1 MLWLYFF
8 LMNCAPVPQQSTRKI
23 LIEGFAQGTSYH
35 ITYYAADSVVK
46 KQQIDSLF
54 NVLDN
59 SLSIYKP
66 NSVISRFN
74 RSRKSLRID
83 KHLET
88 VVVKAK
94 GVWKDTD
101 GVFDITVQPLVKAWG
116 FGNET
121 ISRLPD
127 SPTINSILPCV
138 GTEMLRIAKNRL
150 YKQQKCV
157 TIDVNGIAQGYSVDV
172 IADFLEQN
180 QLASYL
186 VEIGGEIR
194 IKGNKPDGEKM
205 KIGIEAPGGLENETV
220 MQKIIT
226 LNEGAVTTSGNYRKF
241 HESEG
246 KRINHIIN
254 PVTGYPVENE
264 LISVTVIAKDAI
276 TADAYDN
283 TLLAMGLKEALA
295 FVEKREDMAA
305 FFIYKT
311 NDGKVTDTASSRFY
325 QYLVDE

>member
-1 MLWLYFF
+1 MLWLYLF
-8 LMNCAPVPQQSTRKI
+8 LMNCTPASQQSTRKI

-94 GVWKDTD
+94 EVWKDTD

-283 TLLAMGLKEALA
+283 ALLAMGLKEALA

-311 NDGKVTDTASSRFY
+311 NNGKATDTASTRFY